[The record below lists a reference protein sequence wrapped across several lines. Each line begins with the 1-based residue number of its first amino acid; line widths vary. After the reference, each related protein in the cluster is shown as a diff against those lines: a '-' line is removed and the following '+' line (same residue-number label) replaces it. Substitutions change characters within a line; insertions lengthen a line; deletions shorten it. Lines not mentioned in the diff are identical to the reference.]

1 MENKALLATLGYKFN
16 SDPVYRPDIYQSL
29 DNITYCSCF
38 YARTHKHYYNGDGID
53 YLKVN
58 NTVLCI
64 QHMGIYMKKIT
75 ENRIEKMEKMLE
87 TILTGIKHI
96 TYRVDRNSFEPEMN
110 NLLGDITSGVRPSE
124 ARHNECDKKE

>member
-1 MENKALLATLGYKFN
+1 MENKALLATLNYKFN
-16 SDPVYRPDIYQSL
+16 SDPVYRPDIYRL

-38 YARTHKHYYNGDGID
+38 YDRTHKHYNNGDGID

-96 TYRVDRNSFEPEMN
+96 TYRVDRNNFEPELN
-110 NLLGDITSGVRPSE
+110 NLLGDITSNARPSE
-124 ARHNECDKKE
+124 SDKKE